1 MKPYQQIAIDECG
14 EPLVPI
20 PPEHFAFEIP
30 HPYQNLG
37 APYDN
42 SKADS
47 PYYLRQGVV
56 DSLIAA

>member
-20 PPEHFAFEIP
+20 PAEHFAFEIP
-30 HPYQNLG
+30 HPYQKLG
-37 APYDN
+37 APYHN

-47 PYYLRQGVV
+47 PY
-56 DSLIAA
+56 